1 MPAGRWPPTMTPDQ
15 LAAAMAVTRIQERAV
30 CLGMD
35 ALRLCLGKPTKNF
48 TPAQVAQFIQR
59 RAADAERRSGAP

>member
-1 MPAGRWPPTMTPDQ
+1 MSDMT
-15 LAAAMAVTRIQERAV
+15 ATRAHERAV

-48 TPAQVAQFIQR
+48 TPAQVAEFIQR
-59 RAADAERRSGAP
+59 RAKDAERRNSK